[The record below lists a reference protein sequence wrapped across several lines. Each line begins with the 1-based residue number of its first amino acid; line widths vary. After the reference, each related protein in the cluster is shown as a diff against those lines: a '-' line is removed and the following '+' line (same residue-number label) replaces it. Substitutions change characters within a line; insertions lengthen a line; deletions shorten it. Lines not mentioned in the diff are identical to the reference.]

1 MAVKKV
7 GSENWIKDYP
17 SKADLILL
25 RNERSFFAC
34 LCACWCLC
42 LYLNEKASDKTKKEE
57 SHS

>member
-7 GSENWIKDYP
+7 GSEKWIKEHP

-25 RNERSFFAC
+25 RNERSFFV
-34 LCACWCLC
+34 CWCLC